1 MTDAG
6 SAPTLM
12 VMGTS
17 SSAGKSLLVAGLC
30 RCFARRGLRV
40 APFKA
45 QNMSNNAAVC
55 ADGAEIGR
63 AQALQ
68 ALAAG
73 LPPAAD
79 MNPILLKPEGDSR
92 SQVVVN
98 GRPLASWDARG
109 YYRQRDRLWPHV
121 VAALDRLRATHDVV
135 VIEGAGSA
143 AELNLRDVE
152 IVNFAVARHARS
164 PVILVGDIERGGVF
178 AQLLGTLSLLTE
190 EERPH
195 VCGLVVNKFRGD
207 ASLFDTGVTILEE
220 RGGVPVLGV
229 VPWIDGLRLPEEDAL
244 GLEQRPHAVA
254 PVAAAQAAREACRQP
269 LKKATDECLG
279 GPLEIAV
286 VRLPHLSNFDDF
298 DPLAFEP
305 GVTLRFV
312 VTAAE
317 VRDAAVIILPGTKN
331 TIDDLAWLRR
341 TGLAAEI
348 RRRSDL
354 GCSVVGICGG
364 YQMLGRQIRNPERLE
379 SAAVEDEGLGLLD
392 VDTVFHSEKRTAA
405 VSAVILDDTIAPG
418 SRGQRLSGYEI
429 HVGRS
434 SSSSPWLRRLD
445 DGAGA
450 ESSGLLDGCHAR
462 GGRIWGCYVH
472 GLFHNDGFRR
482 AWLRTLGWGRHD
494 APGPSAR
501 ESIEQSLDRVA
512 DVLEKHL
519 DMTRLLE
526 TIGLPVTA
534 VAAQRPAEVAL

>member
-1 MTDAG
+1 MTDARP
-6 SAPTLM
+6 APTLM

-79 MNPILLKPEGDSR
+79 MNPILLKPEGDAR
-92 SQVVVN
+92 SQVIVN
-98 GRPLASWDARG
+98 GRPLASLAARD

-178 AQLLGTLSLLTE
+178 AQLLGTLWLLAD
-190 EERPH
+190 EERPL
-195 VCGLVVNKFRGD
+195 VRGLVVNKFRGD
-207 ASLFDTGVTILEE
+207 ASLFDAGATILEE

-244 GLEQRPHAVA
+244 GLGERTGEAA
-254 PVAAAQAAREACRQP
+254 PFVEARAARGTRPRPREMGPEGCR
-269 LKKATDECLG
+269 G
-279 GPLEIAV
+279 GPLDIAV

-298 DPLAFEP
+298 DPLGFEP
-305 GVTLRFV
+305 GVGLRFV
-312 VTAAE
+312 VDVAD
-317 VRDAAVIILPGTKN
+317 VGDAAAIILPGTKN
-331 TIDDLAWLRR
+331 TLEDLAWLRR

-354 GCSVVGICGG
+354 GCAVVGICGG
-364 YQMLGRQIRNPERLE
+364 YQMLGRRIRNPERLE
-379 SAAVEDEGLGLLD
+379 SAVVEEEGLGLLD
-392 VDTVFHSEKRTAA
+392 VDTVFRAEKRTVP
-405 VSAVILDDTIAPG
+405 VSAVVLDDTIAPG

-445 DGAGA
+445 DGPAA
-450 ESSGLLDGCHAR
+450 ESIGAFDGCHAR
-462 GGRIWGCYVH
+462 GGSVWGCYVH

-482 AWLRTLGWGRHD
+482 AWLRSLGWGGHD
-494 APGPSAR
+494 GPPRSAH
-501 ESIEQSLDRVA
+501 EAVEQSLDRVA
-512 DVLEKHL
+512 DVLESRL
-519 DMTRLLE
+519 DVSRLLE
-526 TIGLPVTA
+526 TIDVPSPVAT
-534 VAAQRPAEVAL
+534 RKPAKVSR